1 MLALCWPPARAG
13 ARRGPA
19 DSAERRERSITFPY
33 MSDAPP
39 LLPFERYIA
48 LGDSLS
54 IDLYPARAAHPAGP
68 RAEPAELEPGLGAA
82 ALLFRN
88 DDRRWPEFAGRD
100 LVSLAPGIAFRNRHT
115 LDHPAAH
122 PTDHYATNG
131 ATTVGVLAYQLGRVP
146 PSEERVL
153 VTVTAGRSDV
163 LQMLGAPKPPPTMV
177 EGMLSRMERLVR
189 MVRDRL
195 PNALLV
201 LTTAPDPSESP
212 ARLDEDTPFEREA
225 RWLAEYNEGVRAIA
239 TAHPFTRLADAAA
252 HFAGHGRLAPAAEQ
266 WFWPERIMEP
276 NARGASELR
285 RVWLEAVENGKV

>member
-1 MLALCWPPARAG
+1 M
-13 ARRGPA
+13 A
-19 DSAERRERSITFPY
+19 DTSA
-33 MSDAPP
+33 
-39 LLPFERYIA
+39 LPFQRYIA

-54 IDLYPARAAHPAGP
+54 IDLDPARAAHPAGA

-131 ATTVGVLAYQLGRVP
+131 ATTVGVLAYQLGRIVP
-146 PSEERVL
+146 TPERVL

-177 EGMLSRMERLVR
+177 EGMLSRLERLVR
-189 MVRDRL
+189 MARDRL

-201 LTTAPDPSESP
+201 LTTAPDPTADDVP
-212 ARLDEDTPFEREA
+212 HLDDETPFEREA
-225 RWLAEYNEGVRAIA
+225 RWLAEYNDGIRRIA
-239 TAHPFTRLADAAA
+239 AAHPALRLADAAA
-252 HFAGHGRLAPAAEQ
+252 HFAGHGRSAAPEERWVWA
-266 WFWPERIMEP
+266 ERIVEP
-276 NARGASELR
+276 NERGASELR
-285 RVWLEAVENGKV
+285 RVWLETIAG

>member
-1 MLALCWPPARAG
+1 
-13 ARRGPA
+13 
-19 DSAERRERSITFPY
+19 
-33 MSDAPP
+33 MSSESP
-39 LLPFERYIA
+39 LPFERYIA

-68 RAEPAELEPGLGAA
+68 RAEPAELEPGLGAP

-100 LVSLAPGIAFRNRHT
+100 LSSLAPGIAFRNRHT

-131 ATTVGVLAYQLGRVP
+131 ATTVGVLAYQLGRVTP
-146 PSEERVL
+146 TTERVL

-163 LQMLGAPKPPPTMV
+163 LQMLGAPKPPPTLV

-195 PNALLV
+195 PNAHLV
-201 LTTAPDPSESP
+201 LTTAPDPTEHT
-212 ARLDEDTPFEREA
+212 AQLDDDTPFEREA
-225 RWLAEYNEGVRAIA
+225 RWLAEYNDGIRRLAAAHA
-239 TAHPFTRLADAAA
+239 TVRLADAAA
-252 HFAGHGRLAPAAEQ
+252 HFAGHGRSAPEGER
-266 WFWPERIMEP
+266 WFWPERIMEL
-276 NARGASELR
+276 NDRGASEMR
-285 RVWLEAVENGKV
+285 RVWLAALTE